1 MLKKSILNSLV
12 VFFALILAA
21 SCGQGKKSEKKDLQ
35 KETSLIEVS
44 IGGMTCTG
52 CEQTIQA
59 GVSKLD
65 GIKSIKASHTA
76 ANAFIEYYPDQVDT
90 TKIREAITGK
100 GYTVKKFIVTA
111 RN

>member
-1 MLKKSILNSLV
+1 MLLRSIPN
-12 VFFALILAA
+12 FFLLFTILFFVA
-21 SCGQGKKSEKKDLQ
+21 SCGHEQKSKKEDITMKAS
-35 KETSLIEVS
+35 SIEVS

-65 GIKSIKASHTA
+65 GIKSVKASHTA

-90 TKIREAITGK
+90 LKIREAITGT

-111 RN
+111 QN